1 MRDRRLAFTLIEL
14 LVVIAIIAILIGL
27 LLPSLGKAKESGRQV
42 KCLSNVRQFGQASIS
57 YAQDFKDKIWPV
69 AQRTRWPDGARFWP
83 VESNPPPPPAP
94 PATNVALWAQLIV
107 NGSREPGFMYQYV
120 ENAHFVG
127 ECPKNKRQRA
137 DSTTYANM
145 WASRT
150 GVDFDYTMLDEVEG
164 ATLGLHAQVGFLPP
178 NANNNVRILSPAVVD
193 GLTLLRGVPLYF
205 EESTH
210 FWNQQYRDGMFGNED
225 QVTTR
230 HFGGGNVAYIDGS
243 AELFKPP
250 HDGRE
255 NIQDRTRDFE
265 CNDLYV
271 NVKGQRNTWY
281 SISDSDWRFNTVQ
294 PYGWINNP
302 R

>member
-1 MRDRRLAFTLIEL
+1 MLRSDC
-14 LVVIAIIAILIGL
+14 VV
-27 LLPSLGKAKESGRQV
+27 V
-42 KCLSNVRQFGQASIS
+42 DGQAVRLQLRQPRRSACSQARIVFLSLAQAPGVARLIS
-57 YAQDFKDKIWPV
+57 L
-69 AQRTRWPDGARFWP
+69 QRVCCLLDRPGGPAGALAGHR
-83 VESNPPPPPAP
+83 
-94 PATNVALWAQLIV
+94 
-107 NGSREPGFMYQYV
+107 